1 MSDGL
6 HRAPDTGAETLSGGV
21 SAADYKALLKNRDF
35 RNLSLATVTS
45 ALGDWIGVLAILALT
60 VEIMGPT
67 RAAPF
72 ALGAVMAAR
81 VVPAMLLGP
90 IAGVFVDRWNR
101 KRVLIWADIGRGVVM
116 ALIPFTDELLTLL
129 LATLVIEVLSALFA
143 PAKDAVFPRLVRR
156 DQLVAA
162 NQINLIVTYGTLPLG
177 GVLYA
182 AMVGFALAVAPEG
195 SFFANR
201 PIAFPIWFNAASYL
215 ISAPLLARLRVPVD
229 PRRHMAPDPAEPVG
243 AWAQLKEGLAFVAS
257 HPVIRAL
264 IVGVMI
270 AFVAAGVVMSLGELF
285 ARILNAGPSGFGMLV
300 ASVGGGLLVGL
311 VLTGPLTARIAKE
324 RLFAPGIGLAGVGLI
339 ATALMPR
346 LDLACVTGAVMG
358 MGAGVSFIVGYTVL
372 QERTV
377 DSLRGRTFAA
387 FHSGVRV
394 AILGATVAAPLLVGI
409 LGIERR
415 TVEPPAGSAV
425 LYPYQVG
432 GVRLTL
438 VLAGLIALA
447 GAVLAGRWLRRSLDD
462 ADGLDLG
469 STGHGHERR
478 RGHLI
483 VFEGGDGAGKS
494 TQIRLL
500 RSAVERA
507 GHDVLVTREPGGT
520 KLGEDLRRLLLEAR
534 EEGFSDRA
542 EALLYAAARAQ
553 HVEEV
558 LVPALARGTV
568 VLCDRYVDS
577 SVVYQGVARG
587 LGDAQVAELNR
598 WATGTLR
605 PDLVVL
611 LDVDAR
617 IGLERLEGEA
627 DRLESA
633 GLAFH
638 RRVNS
643 AFRHLAE
650 LDPDRY
656 LVVDASGPVEEIQ
669 GRIRDVVLPLLRRP
683 AHPAGGP
690 SVADAGGQ
698 DVAGGVPAGSPPS
711 GDEPAPR
718 LPRTEELRGDL
729 AGQRSNPSPGDE
741 VPTTELA
748 VDAGDEREG
757 EVPTTELPT
766 EPTTEPGR
774 DRG

>member
-1 MSDGL
+1 MSDGSPPS
-6 HRAPDTGAETLSGGV
+6 PDRGADTVSGGV

-81 VVPAMLLGP
+81 VIPAMLLGP

-101 KRVLIWADIGRGVVM
+101 KRVLIGADIGRGIVM
-116 ALIPFTDELLTLL
+116 ALIPFTNELLTLL
-129 LATLVIEVLSALFA
+129 LATLMIEVLSALFA

-162 NQINLIVTYGTLPLG
+162 NQVNLIVTYGTLPLG

-182 AMVGFALAVAPEG
+182 AMVGFALSVAPEG
-195 SFFANR
+195 SFFADR
-201 PIAFPIWFNAASYL
+201 PIALPIWFNAASFL
-215 ISAPLLARLRVPVD
+215 ISAPLLARLVIPVD
-229 PRRHMAPDPAEPVG
+229 PQRPTLEPAEPAG

-257 HPVIRAL
+257 HPIIRAL

-300 ASVGGGLLVGL
+300 AAVGGGLLVGL
-311 VLTGPLTARIAKE
+311 VLTGPLTARIDKE
-324 RLFAPGIGLAGVGLI
+324 RLFAPGIGLAGVGLV

-346 LDLACVTGAVMG
+346 LDLACLTGAVMG
-358 MGAGVSFIVGYTVL
+358 MGAGISFIVGYTVL

-409 LGIERR
+409 LGIEQRIE
-415 TVEPPAGSAV
+415 EPPAGTV
-425 LYPYQVG
+425 GIYPYQLG

-438 VLAGLIALA
+438 VFAGLLALT
-447 GAVLAGRWLRRSLDD
+447 GAVLAGRWLRQSLD
-462 ADGLDLG
+462 ASEELDLG
-469 STGHGHERR
+469 VTASAVERR
-478 RGHLI
+478 RGRLI

-500 RSAVERA
+500 QAAVERA

-520 KLGEDLRRLLLEAR
+520 GLGENLREVLLAAR
-534 EEGFSDRA
+534 EEVFSDRA
-542 EALLYAAARAQ
+542 EALLYAADRAQ

-558 LVPALARGTV
+558 IAPALESGRV

-587 LGDAQVAELNR
+587 LGAAQVAELNR
-598 WATGTLR
+598 WATGHLR

-617 IGLERLEGEA
+617 VGLDRLEGQG
-627 DRLESA
+627 DRLEAA
-633 GLAFH
+633 GIAFH
-638 RRVNS
+638 EQVND
-643 AFRHLAE
+643 AFRHLAGR
-650 LDPDRY
+650 DPDRY
-656 LVVDASGPVEEIQ
+656 LVIDATEPVEEIQ
-669 GRIRDVVLPLLRRP
+669 QQVRQVVLPLLGLSP
-683 AHPAGGP
+683 DGQPESDGPGEAG
-690 SVADAGGQ
+690 SAA
-698 DVAGGVPAGSPPS
+698 AGGVPVGAPVR
-711 GDEPAPR
+711 DDVPAPR
-718 LPRTEELRGDL
+718 LPRTEELRGDVVGRD
-729 AGQRSNPSPGDE
+729 ANPDPGQDDPTTRHASTTDDA
-741 VPTTELA
+741 PTTELA
-748 VDAGDEREG
+748 S
-757 EVPTTELPT
+757 
-766 EPTTEPGR
+766 EPANDPGR
-774 DRG
+774 ERR